1 VENNAMKMLL
11 KNGRIIDGF
20 GAVTEKG
27 WLLIADDKIIT
38 VGETEDIPEDIT
50 AQLVPEWIFDLTG
63 KTILPGLIDC
73 HVHLALN
80 GSTDPMT
87 ELLQM
92 ADATAALHM
101 ANNAKRTLQAGITT
115 VRDLGAMNFID
126 LRVRDAIQTGL
137 IDGPQMLC
145 AGQMICITGGHGWQV
160 GCTADGP
167 SEVRKAVRKQIQAG
181 VDQVKFMATGGILTR
196 GGRPGVP
203 QLNPEELRAG
213 VEEAHKIPLKA
224 CAHSQSLEGTRNS
237 VAAGIDSI
245 EHGVS
250 LDDAVIEEMLKKDV
264 FLVPTLS
271 APFNIMRRGI
281 QAGIPAEFVDKTR
294 RVNDAHV
301 EALIRAHEAGVKIA
315 AGTDAG
321 TPFNLHGENANEL
334 VLLVENGFSA
344 AEAISC
350 ASARAAELLNLQ
362 DAVGSITPG
371 KQADLFIIDGNPL
384 MDIRLLTDPKRIW
397 AVIKHGERVI
407 FPAAAPH

>member
-1 VENNAMKMLL
+1 MKMLL
-11 KNGRIIDGF
+11 KNGRIIDGR
-20 GAVTEKG
+20 GKVIEKG
-27 WLLIADDKIIT
+27 WLLIAEDKIIAI
-38 VGETEDIPEDIT
+38 GETADIPENI
-50 AQLVPEWIFDLTG
+50 AGQLAPEGIFDLTG

-80 GSTDPMT
+80 GSSDPMS
-87 ELLQM
+87 ELLQ
-92 ADATAALHM
+92 ASDATAALHM
-101 ANNAKRTLQAGITT
+101 ASNAKRTLQAGITT
-115 VRDLGAMNFID
+115 VRDMGSKNFID
-126 LRVRDAIQTGL
+126 LSVRDAIRTGL
-137 IDGPQMLC
+137 IAGPQMLC

-181 VDQVKFMATGGILTR
+181 VDQVKLMATGGVLTR
-196 GGRPGVP
+196 GGGPGIP
-203 QLNPEELRAG
+203 QFNPDELKAG
-213 VEEAHKIPLKA
+213 VDEAHKIPLKT
-224 CAHSQSLEGTRNS
+224 CAHSQSLAGTRNS

-250 LDDAVIEEMLKKDV
+250 LDDAVIDAMLKKDV

-281 QAGIPAEFVDKTR
+281 QAGIPAEFVEKTR

-321 TPFNLHGENANEL
+321 TPFNLHGENACEL

-344 AEAISC
+344 AEAILC
-350 ASARAAELLNLQ
+350 ATSRAAELLNLQ
-362 DAVGSITPG
+362 DAVGSISPG
-371 KQADLFIIDGNPL
+371 KQADLLMVDGNPL
-384 MDIRLLTDPKRIW
+384 ADIRLLTDPKRIW
-397 AVIKHGERVI
+397 AIIKNGQRVL
-407 FPAAAPH
+407 FPAAAAH

>member
-1 VENNAMKMLL
+1 MKMLL
-11 KNGRIIDGF
+11 KNGRIIDGL
-20 GAVTEKG
+20 GKVIEKG
-27 WLLIADDKIIT
+27 WLLIAEEKIIAI
-38 VGETEDIPEDIT
+38 GETEDIPAEI
-50 AQLVPEWIFDLTG
+50 AGQSVPEGIFDLTG

-73 HVHLALN
+73 HVHLALK
-80 GSTDPMT
+80 GSPDPMT

-115 VRDLGAMNFID
+115 VRDMGSKNFID
-126 LRVRDAIQTGL
+126 LCVRDAIQTGL
-137 IDGPQMLC
+137 IAGPQMLC

-181 VDQVKFMATGGILTR
+181 VDQVKFMATGGVLTR

-203 QLNPEELRAG
+203 QLNPEELKAG
-213 VEEAHKIPLKA
+213 VEEAHKIPLKT

-250 LDDAVIEEMLKKDV
+250 LDDAVIEAMVKQDV

-281 QAGIPAEFVDKTR
+281 QAGIPAEFVEKTR

-301 EALIRAHEAGVKIA
+301 EALARAREAGVKIA

-321 TPFNLHGENANEL
+321 TPFNLHGENAYEL

-344 AEAISC
+344 VEAISC
-350 ASARAAELLNLQ
+350 ATARAAELLNLQ
-362 DAVGSITPG
+362 GAVGCISPG
-371 KQADLFIIDGNPL
+371 KQADLLIVDGNPL
-384 MDIRLLTDPKRIW
+384 ADIRLLTDPKRIW
-397 AVIKHGERVI
+397 AVIKNGERVL
-407 FPAAAPH
+407 FPVKTPH